1 MKRDGM
7 FSTFLQTII
16 TCMTLF
22 IFIHAH
28 VFACTIVSGI
38 SASGQVWNANNED
51 GPAGMGT
58 FINVFPSTQK
68 GEYGY
73 FTLSYSLAD
82 ANNGGIQ
89 GGMNEAGLTFDFNS
103 IREVKNLDRKNP
115 FPGGD
120 SGILSHIL
128 ATMDSVN
135 QVVAFFETY
144 WFQGGFNSAQ
154 MHVADSHGQ
163 FVIISPSGVVR
174 TTKQLSLV
182 STNFDIAG
190 RESSASCTRY
200 AFATQKMQQSDASYS
215 TMLDIL
221 KQTANG
227 TLYSNIQNLTTG
239 EVWFF
244 TNLDFDKPVKTTV
257 KELISKGQKSYSFDD
272 MESVVSGKPMLSYK
286 PPQKIELPSSLIA
299 TYVGSYRH
307 PLGAII
313 SVSQYEKGI
322 RFSADGIP
330 TTVLYPQSKNTFF
343 WPNENAFLVFEKMG
357 ESSEIQMS
365 VFENGYRSFTAKRVL
380 L

>member
-1 MKRDGM
+1 MKQDRAL
-7 FSTFLQTII
+7 STFIQTFII
-16 TCMTLF
+16 GIVLVLF
-22 IFIHAH
+22 IQSQ

-38 SASGQVWNANNED
+38 ADNGQVWNANNED
-51 GPAGMGT
+51 GPVGMGT

-89 GGMNEAGLTFDFNS
+89 GGMNEVGLTFDFNS
-103 IREVKNLDRKNP
+103 IREVNNIDRKNP
-115 FPGGD
+115 FPKGD

-128 ATMDSVN
+128 ATMNSVN

-154 MHVADSHGQ
+154 MHVADRNGQ
-163 FVIISPSGVVR
+163 FAIISPSGVVR

-190 RESSASCTRY
+190 KESSASCTRY
-200 AFATQKMQQSDASYS
+200 ALATQKMQQNHASYS

-221 KQTANG
+221 KQTANS

-244 TNLDFDKPVKTTV
+244 TNLNFDQPVKTTI
-257 KELISKGQKSYSFDD
+257 KDLISKGRKSYSFDY
-272 MESVVSGKPMLSYK
+272 MESLVNGNTIPSHQSSP
-286 PPQKIELPSSLIA
+286 KIELSPSVIE
-299 TYVGSYRH
+299 TYIGNYRH

-313 SVSQYEKGI
+313 SVRLYKNGLQ
-322 RFSADGIP
+322 FSADGIP
-330 TTVLYPQSKNTFF
+330 ASVVYPQSKNTFF
-343 WPNENAFLVFEKMG
+343 WPDENAFLVFEKIKG
-357 ESSEIQMS
+357 SSNIQMS
-365 VFENGYRSFTAKRVL
+365 VFENGYRSFTAQRVAL
-380 L
+380 